1 MKRPWEILAAGIVLG
16 ELVILAGSPLWAAG
30 AGLAALL
37 LMLLFLSR
45 GPAVRLFPGTRSA
58 AHFLMAWRP
67 AVILFSAAAAAGMM
81 RMAAAQVPGEQE
93 KRLDEWMQAG
103 EETGIE
109 FVIRDIRE
117 DGDSLKLRSGAL
129 LVYCSKE
136 DLGELPMIGS
146 RAAAFGKLSRFPE
159 AGNPGEFDAAAY
171 YRAKGITHRLYADR
185 ISVTEPAG
193 GFPAPAQ
200 LLLSLRRA
208 AGRQLDQI
216 FSAEDAGV
224 LKAALFGDRSGMP
237 EDLYEQYR
245 RNGIAHLL
253 AISGL
258 HTAVLG
264 LTLYR
269 LIRRAGAGFRLS
281 GAAAGLFL
289 LFYSALTG
297 GSTAVL
303 RAVLMMLL
311 LFLSAAIGRTYDL
324 RSAAAVS
331 MTAILLAAPLE
342 LTQCGF
348 QLSFLAVFAIG
359 VPAKALTDLV
369 RKQAPSFT
377 KRHPRLFSLLTAAFA
392 SFSVFFFS
400 LPVTAWWFFAVPI
413 WGPVLNLAVIPL
425 MQYVLWA
432 GLAAL
437 LLSSAG
443 MPGPAEAAGFAAHRI
458 LGFYTSLC
466 GFAETLPFH
475 RVLTGRPS
483 FLRIGLYYLLLSAV
497 CILVRYALAGGTGK
511 NRRGKIR
518 TGKNREGRTQS
529 RRARVCAALLSL
541 VLLPAGGLLLRPV
554 RSRDPVLWFLDTGQG
569 DAVAVEYRDSCVL
582 IDGGSSS
589 SLQNGKYILRPFLES
604 RGWSRVETAFITHAD
619 MDHTNGVTYLLE
631 EDPDLVIGQVVLNAA
646 AEGDERYDRIRRAAG
661 SRPVRYMAEGDRS
674 GCFTC
679 LWPDRKHPPGDVNE
693 QSLVLL
699 LECCGKRCLFTG
711 DAGQESEE
719 HILEILKK
727 KELSGR
733 AGGIAGPVDVL
744 KVGHH
749 GSSGSTGDAFLRT
762 FPPETAVLSYG
773 RGNRYGHPHAETLER
788 LRSCGAVIRGT
799 GGEGAVKIVLR

>member
-37 LMLLFLSR
+37 LMLLFLCR
-45 GPAVRLFPGTRSA
+45 FFRFRRA
-58 AHFLMAWRP
+58 AL
-67 AVILFSAAAAAGMM
+67 LFSAAAAAGML
-81 RMAAAQVPGEQE
+81 RMAAARVPGEQE
-93 KRLDEWMQAG
+93 QRLDEWMQRG

-109 FVIRDIRE
+109 FVIGDILE
-117 DGDSLKLRSGAL
+117 DGGTLKLRSGCL
-129 LVYCSKE
+129 LVYCGAE
-136 DLGELPMIGS
+136 DLKEVPRIGS
-146 RAAAFGKLSRFPE
+146 RAAAFGKLSRFRE

-185 ISVTEPAG
+185 IFVTEPAG
-193 GFPAPAQ
+193 GFPVPAQ
-200 LLLSLRRA
+200 MLLSLRRS
-208 AGRQLDQI
+208 AGRQLDRI
-216 FSAEDAGV
+216 FSAKDAGV

-264 LTLYR
+264 LSLYR
-269 LIRRAGAGFRLS
+269 LIRRAGGGFRLS
-281 GAAAGLFL
+281 GAAAGAFL

-297 GSTAVL
+297 GGTAVL

-331 MTAILLAAPLE
+331 MTAILLASPLE

-348 QLSFLAVFAIG
+348 QLSFLAVFAIA
-359 VPAKALTDLV
+359 VPAKALTDGI
-369 RKQAPSFT
+369 RKLAPVFT
-377 KRHPRLFSLLTAAFA
+377 KRHPRLFSLLTAASA

-400 LPVTAWWFFAVPI
+400 LPVTAWWFFAVPA

-437 LLSSAG
+437 LFSALG
-443 MPGPAEAAGFAAHRI
+443 AAVPAGTAAFAGPAGAAALAAHHI
-458 LGFYTSLC
+458 LGFYSSLC
-466 GFAETLPFH
+466 SFAEKLPLH

-483 FLRIGLYYLLLSAV
+483 FFRIGLYYLLLYAV
-497 CILVRYALAGGTGK
+497 CMLIRYALSGGAGKDRPGK
-511 NRRGKIR
+511 GGAGK
-518 TGKNREGRTQS
+518 
-529 RRARVCAALLSL
+529 ARVCAVLLSL
-541 VLLPAGGLLLRPV
+541 VLLPAGCLLLRPV
-554 RSRDPVLWFLDTGQG
+554 RSRDAVLWFLDIGQG
-569 DAVAVEYRDSCVL
+569 DAIAVEYRDSCVL

-589 SLQNGKYILRPFLES
+589 SLQNGKYVLRPFLES

-619 MDHTNGVTYLLE
+619 MDHTNGVTWLLE
-631 EDPDLVIGQVVLNAA
+631 EDPDLQIDQVVLNAA
-646 AEGDERYDRIRRAAG
+646 AEGDERYDRVRRAAG
-661 SRPVRYMAEGDRS
+661 SRPVRYMAAGDRS

-699 LECCGKRCLFTG
+699 FECCGKRCLFTG

-719 HILEILKK
+719 RILEMLKK
-727 KELSGR
+727 DQVSGND
-733 AGGIAGPVDVL
+733 GGIPGPVDVL
-744 KVGHH
+744 KAGHH
-749 GSSGSTGDAFLRT
+749 GSSGSTGEALLAA

-773 RGNRYGHPHAETLER
+773 SGNRYGHPHAETLER
-788 LRSCGAVIRGT
+788 LRACGAVIRRT
-799 GGEGAVKIVLR
+799 AEEGAVKIVFR

>member
-45 GPAVRLFPGTRSA
+45 GSA
-58 AHFLMAWRP
+58 ARLLPCSRP
-67 AVILFSAAAAAGMM
+67 AVVLFSAAAAAGML
-81 RMAAAQVPGEQE
+81 RMAAARVPGEQE
-93 KRLDEWMQAG
+93 KKLDEWMQAG

-109 FVIRDIRE
+109 FVIGDIRE
-117 DGDSLKLRSGAL
+117 DGDSLKLRSGSL
-129 LVYCSKE
+129 LVYCSTE
-136 DLGELPMIGS
+136 DLRELPRIGS
-146 RAAAFGKLSRFPE
+146 RAAAFGKLARFPE

-185 ISVTEPAG
+185 ISVTEQAA
-193 GFPAPAQ
+193 GFPVPAQ
-200 LLLSLRRA
+200 LMFSLRRA
-208 AGRQLDQI
+208 AGRQLDRI

-224 LKAALFGDRSGMP
+224 LKAALFGDRGGMP

-269 LIRRAGAGFRLS
+269 LIRRAGGGFRLS

-289 LFYSALTG
+289 LFYSVLTG

-359 VPAKALTDLV
+359 VPAKALTDGV
-369 RKQAPSFT
+369 RKKAPAFT
-377 KRHPRLFSLLTAAFA
+377 KHHPRLFSLLTAAFA

-400 LPVTAWWFFAVPI
+400 LPVTAWWFFAVPV

-443 MPGPAEAAGFAAHRI
+443 LAGPAETAGFMAHRI

-497 CILVRYALAGGTGK
+497 CILVRYALSGGTGE
-511 NRRGKIR
+511 NRRRKTR
-518 TGKNREGRTQS
+518 TGKNLTGK
-529 RRARVCAALLSL
+529 ARVCAALLSL

-554 RSRDPVLWFLDTGQG
+554 RSRDAVLWFLDIGQG
-569 DAVAVEYRDSCVL
+569 DAIAVEYRDSCVL

-604 RGWSRVETAFITHAD
+604 RGWSCVETAFITHAD
-619 MDHTNGVTYLLE
+619 LDHTNGVIYLLE
-631 EDPDLVIGQVVLNAA
+631 EDPDLFIGQVVLSAA

-661 SRPVRYMAEGDRS
+661 SRPVRYMAAGDKS

-719 HILEILKK
+719 RILEILKK

-733 AGGIAGPVDVL
+733 DGGIAGPVDVL
-744 KVGHH
+744 KAGHH
-749 GSSGSTGDAFLRT
+749 GSSGSTGEAFLRA

-773 RGNRYGHPHAETLER
+773 RGNRYGHPHAETLKR
-788 LRSCGAVIRGT
+788 LRACGAVIRGT
-799 GGEGAVKIVLR
+799 GGEGAVKIMLR